1 MTHPQPLGKCP
12 STAKIYKNEC
22 LQSLDGYSILE
33 HVFDAIEKG
42 EIAMSDRLVPP
53 TPGELLEEKFLKPM
67 GISQYQLANE
77 AGMPAQR
84 TGQA

>member
-1 MTHPQPLGKCP
+1 
-12 STAKIYKNEC
+12 
-22 LQSLDGYSILE
+22 
-33 HVFDAIEKG
+33 
-42 EIAMSDRLVPP
+42 MSDRLVPP